1 MATEPSLDERIIQLF
16 RHLGVTRAHVGASMV
31 PNWQGLATKYSDLV
45 ASLTLVCPSALDPND
60 LLAVASRLLV
70 FTGDQG
76 ARPERLRRSLA
87 GLRDATL
94 ITLADCLGE
103 TWSDVAADRTDEVG
117 ASMLELLRRVD
128 AHDPIKAAALTE
140 HEGEVAGIDYHVRG
154 AGRPLVLFPMALAPS
169 QWEPLIPKL
178 AAHYCTITLG
188 GAALGMVAYLEARG
202 RLGYMDAV
210 RSLIQATRVRS
221 GDEVVEIGC
230 GSGVLLRW
238 LARQTEGANRIVG
251 VDINRYLLREAA
263 ALVERDKL
271 NETITLRE
279 GNAEALPLSERSV
292 DVVFACTVLEEGD
305 ADRMLGEMVR
315 ITRPGGR
322 VAVLIRALDAS
333 WWVNLPLRA
342 ALKAKVEAPG
352 RLASGVAA
360 GGCADASIYRR
371 FHRAGLTQLTMFP
384 FLVPV
389 TKEDPRFAL
398 FQQQQLAAL
407 GPEETDEWRKAVT
420 EAEADGTFFMAQPF
434 HCVVGVKP

>member
-1 MATEPSLDERIIQLF
+1 
-16 RHLGVTRAHVGASMV
+16 MV
-31 PNWQGLATKYSDLV
+31 PDWQGLATRYSDLV
-45 ASLTLVCPSALDPND
+45 ASLTLVCPSALYPSD
-60 LLAVASRLLV
+60 LRAVAPRLLV

-87 GLRDATL
+87 DLDGSTSVA
-94 ITLADCLGE
+94 LADCLGE
-103 TWSDVAADRTDEVG
+103 TWSDVAADRTQEVG

-128 AHDPIKAAALTE
+128 AHDPIKAVALAE
-140 HEGEVAGIDYHVRG
+140 REGEVEGIDYRVRG
-154 AGRPLVLFPMALAPS
+154 AGTPLVLFPMALAPS
-169 QWEPLIPKL
+169 QWEPLIPML

-210 RSLIQATRVRS
+210 RSLIQAIQVRP
-221 GDEVVEIGC
+221 GEEVVEIGC

-238 LARQTEGANRIVG
+238 LARQTDGANRIVG
-251 VDINRYLLREAA
+251 VDINRYLLRAAA
-263 ALVERDKL
+263 ALVEKDNF

-279 GNAEALPLSERSV
+279 GNAEALPLSDRSV
-292 DVVFACTVLEEGD
+292 DVAFACTVLEEGD
-305 ADRMLGEMVR
+305 ANLMLAEMVR

-322 VAVLIRALDAS
+322 VGVLIRALDAS
-333 WWVNLPLRA
+333 WWVNLPLRP
-342 ALKAKVEAPG
+342 ALKSKVEAPG
-352 RLASGVAA
+352 RLASGVAP

-371 FHRAGLTQLTMFP
+371 FHQAGLTQLSMFP
-384 FLVPV
+384 YLVPV

-398 FQQQQLAAL
+398 FRQQHLAAL
-407 GPEETDEWRKAVT
+407 GPEEADEWRKAVT